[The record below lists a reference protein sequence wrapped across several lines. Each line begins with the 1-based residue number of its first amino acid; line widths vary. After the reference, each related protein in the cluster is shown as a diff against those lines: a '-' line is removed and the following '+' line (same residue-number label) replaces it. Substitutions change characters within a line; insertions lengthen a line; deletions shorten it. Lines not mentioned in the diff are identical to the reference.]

1 MKATIICILVLSLLS
16 CEKQYLQ
23 DPDEAGNLVPKT
35 VEEDADLPYIMVNGK
50 KVHAETFGDIGNPII
65 VFLHGGPGADYRAF
79 ISEYGSDNAS
89 RYVDERAYNNGGLS
103 QLQEEYYC
111 VFYDQIGSGLSPRYD
126 EEDLSFGSL
135 MKELDGLI
143 DYFLDLKHQLTG
155 QQDSSVILF
164 GHSFGGVLA
173 TGYANNFAHKVRDMI
188 TYEPGPF
195 SMEAMELL
203 DFSLP
208 FAFIGQEML
217 DEHLMSLKHL
227 TADSHA
233 RADYQRSLG
242 ANRFQPEFHEN
253 EQSPYWR
260 LGAVVNNKVTYS
272 SHIFGI
278 GSLTDNLAAFNGSFL
293 FIYGQLTA
301 GDLSMEYID
310 RQVAYYPSGSSI
322 SIQDT
327 GHSGVWERAD
337 TVAQIVTH
345 FLKP

>member
-1 MKATIICILVLSLLS
+1 MKTTLICFIILSLLS
-16 CEKQYLQ
+16 CEKSFLL
-23 DPDEAGNLVPKT
+23 DPDDAGNLVPKT
-35 VEEDADLPYIMVNGK
+35 VEEDADLPYIIVNDK
-50 KVHAETFGDIGNPII
+50 KVHAETFGDIASPII

-79 ISEYGSDNAS
+79 ISEYGSANAS
-89 RYVDERAYNNGGLS
+89 RYLSERTYNSGGLS
-103 QLQEEYYC
+103 QLQDQYFC
-111 VFYDQIGSGLSPRYD
+111 VFYDQQGSGLSPRCD
-126 EEDLSFGSL
+126 EETHSFGNL
-135 MKELDGLI
+135 IEELDNVI
-143 DYFLDLKHQLTG
+143 DYYLAEKLHVTG
-155 QQDSSVILF
+155 QPDSSVTLF
-164 GHSFGGVLA
+164 GHSFGGALA
-173 TGYANNFAHKVRDMI
+173 TGYTNRYPHKI
-188 TYEPGPF
+188 SNIISYEPGPF

-233 RADYQRSLG
+233 RADFQRSLG

-253 EQSPYWR
+253 ENYPYWR
-260 LGAVVNNKVTYS
+260 LGAVVNNKVNYYN
-272 SHIFGI
+272 HIFGNDD
-278 GSLTDNLAAFNGSFL
+278 LTDNLAAYKGKFL

-322 SIQDT
+322 SIQNT
-327 GHSGVWERAD
+327 GHSGVWEQAD
-337 TVAQIVTH
+337 TVVQIVTH